1 MILPSFELWQWA
13 LLYLAA
19 FSVGL
24 AKTGLPGVGI
34 LAVGLFPMLLPPR
47 AAMGSV
53 LLILIGADIIAVCT
67 YRRDAEWK
75 YLWRLF
81 PFAAVGVVLGYL
93 VMDRLSD
100 SSLARLIGG
109 ILLALVLFQFWQRLR
124 PRKEATEEGPPTSP
138 VLSAGTGILAGF
150 TTMVANAAG
159 PVMILYLLAMRL
171 PKIAFIG
178 TAAWFFFLIN
188 LFKVPFGIGA
198 KAVTLQALAL
208 ALTLFPGAL
217 VGAVVGRILLKHIN
231 QKVFEWLALLFTL
244 AAGIKLVV
252 S

>member
-1 MILPSFELWQWA
+1 MTLPSFELWQWA

-34 LAVGLFPMLLPPR
+34 LAVGLFPMLLPAR

-53 LLILIGADIIAVCT
+53 LLLLISADIIAVCT

-75 YLWRLF
+75 YLARLF

-93 VMDRLSD
+93 VMNRMSD
-100 SSLARLIGG
+100 SSLSRLIGA

-124 PRKEATEEGPPTSP
+124 PRREEPEEATPAPPI
-138 VLSAGTGILAGF
+138 LSAGTGILAGF
-150 TTMVANAAG
+150 TTMIANAAG
-159 PVMILYLLAMRL
+159 PIMILYLLAMRL

-178 TAAWFFFLIN
+178 TAAWFFFTVN

-217 VGAVVGRILLKHIN
+217 AGALAGRILIKHIN

-244 AAGIKLVV
+244 VAGIKLIL